1 MKKLLKNEMILYLIF
16 GVLTTIVYFV
26 SRFLVVGLTGNSL
39 IAVIVAQVSAIV
51 FAFFTNK
58 YFVFLDKESKP
69 LVVLKQFF
77 VFLSGRLFVFF
88 LDISITFLAV
98 QRYSN
103 TLIRFFNLEKL
114 PYDQF
119 LFSNTLTRNFIG
131 TPKLL
136 NEFFW
141 ALVVQVL
148 AIVINYIISKRKVF
162 KKKDWA

>member
-1 MKKLLKNEMILYLIF
+1 MKKFLKNEMMLYLIF
-16 GVLTTIVYFV
+16 GVLTTIIYFV
-26 SRFLVVGLTGNSL
+26 SRFLVVGLTENSL
-39 IAVIVAQVSAIV
+39 VAVILAQIVAII

-88 LDISITFLAV
+88 LDISITILTV
-98 QRYSN
+98 QRYSD
-103 TLIRFFNLEKL
+103 TLIRFFNLEKI
-114 PYDQF
+114 PYDHF
-119 LFSNTLTRNFIG
+119 LFSNTLTRNFVG

-148 AIVINYIISKRKVF
+148 AIVINYVISKRKVF
-162 KKKDWA
+162 KKKG

>member
-1 MKKLLKNEMILYLIF
+1 
-16 GVLTTIVYFV
+16 
-26 SRFLVVGLTGNSL
+26 
-39 IAVIVAQVSAIV
+39 IV

-58 YFVFLDKESKP
+58 YFVFLDKESNP

-98 QRYSN
+98 QRYSD

-114 PYDQF
+114 PYDHF

-148 AIVINYIISKRKVF
+148 AIVINYVISKRKVF
-162 KKKDWA
+162 KKKD